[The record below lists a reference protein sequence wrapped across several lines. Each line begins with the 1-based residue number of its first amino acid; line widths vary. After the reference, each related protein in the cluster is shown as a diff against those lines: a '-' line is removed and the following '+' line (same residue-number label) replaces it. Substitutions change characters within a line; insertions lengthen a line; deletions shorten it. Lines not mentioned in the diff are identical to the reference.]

1 MQWMLMWCNRQ
12 CRGVEFQ
19 PSSRAWGGHNQ
30 EFCFTT
36 VGLVLKIIKLEYVSS
51 GYRRTAIYYILTL
64 ASYFSPYLNI
74 C

>member
-1 MQWMLMWCNRQ
+1 MDAD
-12 CRGVEFQ
+12 VVQ
-19 PSSRAWGGHNQ
+19 PSVSRSRIPAFEYGLGGHNQ